1 MFFVHLPVAE
11 TRDDGSP
18 IMNPYFGSAFTEKFV
33 NKMSRVI
40 IACQDGGGR
49 SELAAKI
56 VTDAGFTSIAVV
68 AGALL
73 RPAPSLPTRCAGAD
87 ARERA
92 GGMDAYLAASPLSD
106 KDKKTR
112 IAKVVQPD
120 AGVKYGYGGGPND
133 SDVA

>member
-1 MFFVHLPVAE
+1 MRSTTAEYRSGNKMFFVHLPVAE

-18 IMNPYFGSAFTEKFV
+18 VMNPYFGSAFTEKFV

-73 RPAPSLPTRCAGAD
+73 PSLLLPRAAQALTR
-87 ARERA
+87 ARARRRHGRVP
-92 GGMDAYLAASPLSD
+92 GGVAA
-106 KDKKTR
+106 
-112 IAKVVQPD
+112 V
-120 AGVKYGYGGGPND
+120 G
-133 SDVA
+133 